1 MGFFVDLYG
10 LLIVSSYFPITLKMV
25 FINIECIHLCT
36 IEVYYTIRNWMI
48 SKFYA
53 SFEENLRSFW
63 DWDGWDR
70 WWRESTIFR
79 ITTSGSSSISF
90 FTETTLLE
98 TTLLG
103 EIVVAVVMVALVV
116 VLTSLTPTAS
126 LTPQTGSPLIHIFE
140 GSTEHTFQSVRSKDK
155 FEESF

>member
-1 MGFFVDLYG
+1 MGFSVDLYG
-10 LLIVSSYFPITLKMV
+10 LLIVSSYFPIALKMV

-63 DWDGWDR
+63 DWDGWD
-70 WWRESTIFR
+70 WWRRESTIFR

-90 FTETTLLE
+90 FTETTLL
-98 TTLLG
+98 G

-116 VLTSLTPTAS
+116 VVTLLTPTAS